1 MADCTQFL
9 SEDRLT
15 DVKFLDCLLFI
26 LELNPNRLSVFRAH
40 YSAVSALVL
49 VMLRLHCVTVEL
61 LVVVVFSRDSLS
73 ALSSVC

>member
-1 MADCTQFL
+1 MADCMQFL

-15 DVKFLDCLLFI
+15 DVKLLDCLVFI

-40 YSAVSALVL
+40 YSAVSALAL
-49 VMLRLHCVTVEL
+49 IMLRLHCVTVEL
-61 LVVVVFSRDSLS
+61 LVVVVFSTDSLS